1 MRALL
6 GLIVLAAG
14 CTPDLGAPASL
25 VTSTRVLA
33 VRSTGAENDPRR
45 GDPVQLDALVAG
57 PMGTTLMP
65 PIRWD
70 FCIAPKPLDENNA
83 VADACQ
89 GDDPMRLQ
97 PIPASSPGASAP
109 VPSNGC
115 QLFGPVAPSP
125 EPGQPPLRPRDP
137 DVTGGYYQPVRAIL
151 IGGGPGGGD
160 LYSFGLSR
168 IRCDLAN
175 APAADAA
182 EYNRTYTLNINP
194 HLASVTGKVSSA
206 SPLPLPREGMTP
218 GGNVLGPVPAGAT
231 ITVRADWTAE
241 SRESYP
247 VWETATQSGG
257 TGSGG
262 KLVTHFE
269 ALRVSWFGTG
279 GAFAHDRSGRGET
292 ETETFTEVEW
302 KAPDAPGQVFVW
314 AVLRDSRGGVDWG
327 AFRIEIQ

>member
-1 MRALL
+1 MKTAFQYRPKFVDIRVRPPKPEEAAQAEDVYALKP
-6 GLIVLAAG
+6 GERPCDHAECRLAA
-14 CTPDLGAPASL
+14 TA
-25 VTSTRVLA
+25 R
-33 VRSTGAENDPRR
+33 
-45 GDPVQLDALVAG
+45 
-57 PMGTTLMP
+57 
-65 PIRWD
+65 
-70 FCIAPKPLDENNA
+70 APKSRDLMGEHYWF
-83 VADACQ
+83 CQ
-89 GDDPMRLQ
+89 
-97 PIPASSPGASAP
+97 
-109 VPSNGC
+109 
-115 QLFGPVAPSP
+115 
-125 EPGQPPLRPRDP
+125 
-137 DVTGGYYQPVRAIL
+137 TH
-151 IGGGPGGGD
+151 
-160 LYSFGLSR
+160 
-168 IRCDLAN
+168 
-175 APAADAA
+175 AA